1 MILAPSQSKGLPPGR
16 LGAMTGV
23 DWWRRQRSSFGSAAQ
38 AYERG
43 RPTYPEAAVDW
54 LLPAGAR
61 RVLDLGAGTGKL
73 TRLLVA
79 RGLDVVAVEP
89 SAGMRGEFERV
100 LPGVP
105 VLDGSAERIPL
116 GDGTVDAV
124 LVAQAWHWVDVPAAS
139 AEVARVLAPGGLLG
153 LVWNLRDPRDGW
165 VGELERLIAQPTE
178 SGGTDMADP
187 VVSPPL
193 GPLERS
199 EISWVSRRTK
209 AEVLDMVASRS
220 YVITLPDARREALLA
235 DVRTLL
241 ERHPEIAGGR
251 DVPIRYVARCY
262 RAKVTTNA
270 S

>member
-1 MILAPSQSKGLPPGR
+1 MRPGQTWTM
-16 LGAMTGV
+16 ATV
-23 DWWRRQRSSFGSAAQ
+23 DWWQRQRSSFGSAAQ

-43 RPTYPEAAVDW
+43 RPSYPEGAVEW
-54 LLPAGAR
+54 LLPVGAR

-89 SAGMRGEFERV
+89 SDGMRGEFERV

-105 VLDGSAERIPL
+105 VLDGSAESIPL
-116 GDGTVDAV
+116 DDGAVDAV
-124 LVAQAWHWVDVPAAS
+124 LVGQAWHWVDVPAAS
-139 AEVARVLAPGGLLG
+139 AEVARVLAPGGALG

-178 SGGTDMADP
+178 SGGTDMSDP
-187 VVSPPL
+187 VVGPPL
-193 GPLERS
+193 GPLERT
-199 EISWVSRRTK
+199 EISWVSRRTR

-235 DVRTLL
+235 DVRALL

-251 DVPIRYVARCY
+251 DLAIPYVARCY
-262 RAKVTTNA
+262 RTKVTA
-270 S
+270 RGA